1 MKSQRREFVISQS
14 GSSRKKVIK
23 SMNGEYSNWEERNE
37 RMEQIRKERERRNFV
52 VGMTVSAVVSAISAA
67 VTLIL
72 MR

>member
-1 MKSQRREFVISQS
+1 MSCL
-14 GSSRKKVIK
+14 RKKVIK

-37 RMEQIRKERERRNFV
+37 RMEQIRKERERRDFV

>member
-1 MKSQRREFVISQS
+1 
-14 GSSRKKVIK
+14 
-23 SMNGEYSNWEERNE
+23 MNGEYSNWEERNE